1 MKAKIYCE
9 STDRGIHSFYLTVG
23 GQEYYLFSQNY
34 RRGVQEHFGKGVSI
48 DLSMNYSRTHRD
60 DALIR
65 TMTKIPM
72 HVNYIEKEYGIEV
85 FEQTKKKNGNNYR
98 FSASK
103 CA

>member
-1 MKAKIYCE
+1 MKTMIYCE
-9 STDRGIHSFYLTVG
+9 STDRGKHSFYLTVG
-23 GQEYYLFSQNY
+23 SREYYLFCQNY
-34 RRGVQEHFGKGVSI
+34 RRGVQQYFSKGVSI
-48 DLSMNYSRTHRD
+48 DQSMNYSRAHGD

-72 HVNYIEKEYGIEV
+72 YVNYIEKEYGIEV

-98 FSASK
+98 FGTSK

>member
-1 MKAKIYCE
+1 MKTKIYCE
-9 STDRGIHSFYLTVG
+9 STGNGMQAFYLTVG
-23 GQEYYLFSQNY
+23 SYGYYLFSQSY
-34 RRGVQEHFGKGVSI
+34 RRGVQQYFSKGVSI
-48 DLSMNYSRTHRD
+48 DQSMNYSRAHRD

-72 HVNYIEKEYGIEV
+72 YVNYIEKEYGIEV

-98 FSASK
+98 FSATK